1 MKLPTISEGFFWGP
15 HLYLLSGYKFYSY

>member
-1 MKLPTISEGFFWGP
+1 MKLPTISEGFFRGP